1 LEPYTVLIQKL
12 FNYKVVDRI
21 EGYNFDIKFV
31 FIRVHMKCYELFF
44 DIEFLDRPVLTQ
56 MRLKT
61 KFRDR
66 DDTTE
71 QVWEPKRVISKF
83 RERDDTYE
91 QV

>member
-1 LEPYTVLIQKL
+1 LGSKTVLIQKL
-12 FNYKVVDRI
+12 FNYKVVDRV

-31 FIRVHMKCYELFF
+31 FIRAHIKSYELNF
-44 DIEFLDRPVLTQ
+44 DIEFLYHPVLIQ

-71 QVWEPKRVISKF
+71 QV
-83 RERDDTYE
+83 
-91 QV
+91 